1 MQSAYR
7 TYHST
12 DTAVAYFELSVTFSK
27 HWIVAI
33 WQLYT
38 LIDLSAAFDSV
49 DHMVVLR
56 VFIWYSLHC
65 S

>member
-33 WQLYT
+33 WQL
-38 LIDLSAAFDSV
+38 
-49 DHMVVLR
+49 LR
-56 VFIWYSLHC
+56 
-65 S
+65 